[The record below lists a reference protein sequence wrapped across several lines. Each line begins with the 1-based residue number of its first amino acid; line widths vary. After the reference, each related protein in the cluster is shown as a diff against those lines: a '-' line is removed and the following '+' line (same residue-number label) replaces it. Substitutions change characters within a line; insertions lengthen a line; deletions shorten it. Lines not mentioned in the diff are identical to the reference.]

1 MDPVTIQETT
11 RRNRLILWTI
21 IALLIFLVGLFLSSC
36 TLMGARMMDPDDVA
50 ETVKLLEATGASGC
64 TWLRGRG
71 NPPAAQIEL
80 DMIYSFGGNNYIQCV
95 ETIRGIHGD

>member
-1 MDPVTIQETT
+1 MDPMTIHRTV
-11 RRNRLILWTI
+11 RRNQRILWLA
-21 IALLIFLVGLFLSSC
+21 IAILVFVVGLFLSGC
-36 TLMGARMMDPDDVA
+36 TLMGARMLDPEDVA

-80 DMIYSFGGNNYIQCV
+80 DMIYSFGGNNYLQCI